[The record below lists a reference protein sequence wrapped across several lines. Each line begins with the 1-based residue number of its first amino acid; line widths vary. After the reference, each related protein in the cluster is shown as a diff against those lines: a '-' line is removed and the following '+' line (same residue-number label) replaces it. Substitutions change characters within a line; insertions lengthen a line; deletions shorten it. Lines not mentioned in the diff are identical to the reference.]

1 MFSYQSGDV
10 GNEFISFFITS
21 LYCRI
26 YIPNQMIVR
35 RGENFSE
42 LYMIFEGKVVVSL
55 RNKYEHEFFMLYA
68 TNYFG
73 DYQILEDHKTSET
86 YSSYLEQATFM
97 HCLKAKVLIDLL
109 RTFPDAMII
118 FRMRA

>member
-73 DYQILEDHKTSET
+73 DYQILEDH
-86 YSSYLEQATFM
+86 LEQATFM

-109 RTFPDAMII
+109 RTFPDAMVI

>member
-55 RNKYEHEFFMLYA
+55 RNKYEHEFFMFYA

-73 DYQILEDHKTSET
+73 DY
-86 YSSYLEQATFM
+86 
-97 HCLKAKVLIDLL
+97 
-109 RTFPDAMII
+109 
-118 FRMRA
+118 